1 MRYLTLEE
9 ILVLHEHQ
17 ISMYGGPNDIR
28 DIRLLE
34 SALFRPKTEFYGREL
49 YKDTYDKAVILGTT
63 IIQNHPF
70 IDGNKRTGIHA
81 MLVMLGMN
89 SIEVNIEPEKLT
101 ILALQIARKEIN
113 TKDVVTLLKEK
124 TI

>member
-1 MRYLTLEE
+1 
-9 ILVLHEHQ
+9 
-17 ISMYGGPNDIR
+17 MYGGTNGIR

-49 YKDTYDKAVILGTT
+49 YKDTYVKAIILGIT

-89 SIEVNIEPEKLT
+89 NIEVDIEPEKLT
-101 ILALQIARKEIN
+101 TLALQIARKEIA
-113 TKDVVTLLKEK
+113 TEDIVALLKEK